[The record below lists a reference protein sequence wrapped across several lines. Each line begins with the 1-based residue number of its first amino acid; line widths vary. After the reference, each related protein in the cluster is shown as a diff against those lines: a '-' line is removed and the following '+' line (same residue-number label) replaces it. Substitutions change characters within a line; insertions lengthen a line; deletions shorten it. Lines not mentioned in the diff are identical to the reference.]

1 MKSAAG
7 TLALLLI
14 LASCKDAAAPV
25 TPDLNVNAA
34 KGESGRLATVRLMDA
49 CDPETFAVVPGGCQ
63 RNGGI
68 TLDQFTAQL
77 TALQSVPA
85 WHMTPPDLYINEG
98 DSFQA
103 LNAGGENHTFT
114 EVEEFGGG
122 VVENLNQL
130 AGLTTVAP
138 ECVGAV
144 PGGIIA
150 PSQTSD
156 VDTPDEAEDE
166 HYQCC
171 IHPWM
176 RMTVHVR
183 ER

>member
-1 MKSAAG
+1 MKSAAR
-7 TLALLLI
+7 TLALLLA
-14 LASCKDAAAPV
+14 LAACKDATAPV
-25 TPDLNVNAA
+25 SPDLTVSAV
-34 KGESGRLATVRLMDA
+34 KDETGRLATVRLMDA
-49 CDPETFAVVPGGCQ
+49 CDPTTFAVVPGGCQ
-63 RNGGI
+63 RDGGI

-77 TALQSVPA
+77 TALQTVPA
-85 WHMTPPDLYINEG
+85 WHMSPLDLYIKEG

-103 LNAGGENHTFT
+103 YNAGGENHTFT

-122 VVENLNQL
+122 VVPSLNLL

-144 PGGIIA
+144 PSGIIA
-150 PSQTSD
+150 PGETSD

-176 RMTVHVR
+176 RTTVHVR

>member
-1 MKSAAG
+1 MKRAAR
-7 TLALLLI
+7 TLALLLA
-14 LASCKDAAAPV
+14 LAACKDAAAPV
-25 TPDLNVNAA
+25 SPDLTVSAV
-34 KGESGRLATVRLMDA
+34 KDETGRLATVRLMDA
-49 CDPETFAVVPGGCQ
+49 CDPTTFAVVPGGCQ
-63 RNGGI
+63 RDGGI

-77 TALQSVPA
+77 TALQTVPA
-85 WHMTPPDLYINEG
+85 WHMSPLDLYIKEG

-103 LNAGGENHTFT
+103 YNAGGENHTFT

-122 VVENLNQL
+122 VVPSLNLL

-144 PGGIIA
+144 PSGIIA
-150 PSQTSD
+150 PGETSD

-176 RMTVHVR
+176 RTTVHVR